1 MASIRCV
8 YFKEPLKALKP
19 CGNSLPHPGL
29 MVKLRIFRNPI
40 KVATPL
46 CKGYATASN
55 LGNSAKASRRQV
67 TVVNDDGRVQ
77 WQDLST
83 REKAARTTQ
92 QTFNMGLV
100 LTGIVGTVWDPD
112 IVSPLRTNL
121 MIYRV

>member
-1 MASIRCV
+1 MALICRV
-8 YFKEPLKALKP
+8 YYKEPLKALRP
-19 CGNSLPHPGL
+19 CRNGL
-29 MVKLRIFRNPI
+29 RHTRPVVKLRDAT
-40 KVATPL
+40 KAATPRS
-46 CKGYATASN
+46 KGYATASN
-55 LGNSAKASRRQV
+55 LGNNAKASRRQV

-100 LTGIVGTVWDPD
+100 LTGIVGTVWNPH
-112 IVSPLRTNL
+112 IVLALRATL